1 MSEPKLI
8 SPMLD
13 GYIMGAPLSNH
24 DGVCCCP
31 AMKENSDNKYIVKI
45 ISVPSSQSQLDALLL
60 TGAYKDA
67 ADAMAYFKECSDGVV
82 EEAEFLRKLS
92 KLEGFLP
99 YEDWQV
105 VPMEG
110 NDLGYDVYLISPY
123 RLSLEKYMRRNL
135 MTHLNAVNL
144 GLDLC
149 AAAAICR
156 SSGRMYVDIKPTNIF
171 ISEDKEYRLGDLGFM
186 KMDSLKFNSMPSKYV
201 SRYTAPEVLDPMSTL
216 NDSVDVYA
224 IGLVLY
230 QIYNNGELPFGGN
243 AVAEVFPAPVNADYE
258 MAEILAKA
266 CAPDPK
272 DRWKDPIEMGQ
283 ALVDYMQ
290 RNTVNDTPIA
300 PPVARIIPEE
310 APAEAEEVPAQEE
323 AVQEETPV
331 EEISAPEAEEV
342 PEELA
347 FMEEMVIDDTAPGE
361 EDADYDEP
369 VTEEVSSI
377 LAQADDLMLEEDEP
391 AVEEITE
398 TILSQETVRVP
409 AAVIAGAEA
418 DIPAD
423 EPEEEDIFAS
433 FFDEDDDSDDEY
445 DEYDDEEDYGE
456 DDGDALNGDH
466 QPKKKTWV
474 VFLIVGILLALM
486 CFGGFYLYRNFYI
499 QTIDSLT
506 VQPEQDQ
513 VTVFLD
519 SDISDSLLTVS
530 CTDAYGNSM
539 TQPVQNGQAIF
550 TGLQPNTH
558 YRVEAKI
565 SGAHKLEGSTSVS
578 FTSEEQTKIVS
589 FTAVT
594 GPLDGS
600 VVLEF
605 SVEGHEAQ
613 DWTVQYATKGEEP
626 KVMSFTGYMVTIN
639 GLTVGKSYTFTL
651 QSAADLYLVGDNT
664 LQFTASGIV
673 LADDL
678 KISAITGD
686 SLTAQWA
693 APEGTTVE
701 SWTVRCY
708 SDTGYD
714 ETVTV
719 TDTTASFTG
728 LTAGDTYTVE
738 VTAAGMTQPVRTTL
752 TAAPITVNSITV
764 DDSDD
769 SKLVV
774 SWDFTGDA
782 PEGDWL
788 LMYTLDN
795 GESKSVVTTQTNS
808 AEISPQIPG
817 ATYNFELQTAASGSV
832 FNGTYT
838 YSCPNAEV
846 FKAHSSNVSYWS
858 FDFCRAPE
866 KEDWTVKNLKAADY
880 VNSFTADE
888 KIGLVM
894 STSGHYIPDV
904 NKEVLYVIRD
914 ANGNVV
920 PELIAQETENW
931 KLMWLQN
938 YPKANLTLPKTPSKA
953 GEYKLYLY
961 FDGAAVAVLDFV
973 ITE

>member
-8 SPMLD
+8 SPLLD
-13 GYIMGAPLSNH
+13 GFVMGAPLSNH

-45 ISVPSSQSQLDALLL
+45 ISVPSSQRQLDALLL

-67 ADAMAYFKECSDGVV
+67 GDAMEYFKERADGVV

-110 NDLGYDVYLISPY
+110 NDLGYDVYLLSPY

-186 KMDSLKFNSMPSKYV
+186 KLDALKFNSMPSKYV
-201 SRYTAPEVLDPMSTL
+201 SRYTAPEVLDPMATV
-216 NDSVDVYA
+216 NESVDVYA

-230 QIYNNGELPFGGN
+230 QIYNNGELPYGGN

-300 PPVARIIPEE
+300 PPIARIVPEE
-310 APAEAEEVPAQEE
+310 TPAVTEDVP
-323 AVQEETPV
+323 VQEESPV
-331 EEISAPEAEEV
+331 QETEEIH
-342 PEELA
+342 EELA
-347 FMEEMVIDDTAPGE
+347 FMEDMVTDDTAPGG
-361 EDADYDEP
+361 EDADSDET
-369 VTEEVSSI
+369 VTDEVSSM
-377 LAQADDLMLEEDEP
+377 LAQADDLITDEEDEP
-391 AVEEITE
+391 AAEEIAE
-398 TILSQETVRVP
+398 PILSQETVRVP
-409 AAVIAGAEA
+409 AGVLSGAEVEA
-418 DIPAD
+418 PAA
-423 EPEEEDIFAS
+423 EPEEADIFAS
-433 FFDEDDDSDDEY
+433 FFDDEDDPEDDY
-445 DEYDDEEDYGE
+445 DEEDDYIE
-456 DDGDALNGDH
+456 DEDEAVISNR

-474 VFLIVGILLALM
+474 VFLIVGILLALL

-539 TQPVQNGQAIF
+539 TQPVQNGQAVF

-578 FTSEEQTKIVS
+578 FTSEEQTRIVS

-613 DWTVQYATKGEEP
+613 DWTVQYAAKGEEP
-626 KVMSFTGYMVTIN
+626 KIMSFTGYMVTIN

-673 LADDL
+673 LAEDL
-678 KISAITGD
+678 KITAITGD

-708 SDTGYD
+708 SETGYD
-714 ETVTV
+714 QTTTV

-752 TAAPITVNSITV
+752 TAAPITINSITV

-782 PEGDWL
+782 PEGGWL

-795 GESKSVVTTQTNS
+795 GEAKSVVTTQTNS

-817 ATYNFELQTAASGSV
+817 ATYHFELQTAASGSV
-832 FNGTYT
+832 FNGTLTYT
-838 YSCPNAEV
+838 CPNAEV
-846 FKAHSSNVSYWS
+846 FKAHSANVSYWS
-858 FDFCRAPE
+858 FDFCRVPE
-866 KEDWTVKNLKAADY
+866 KEDWTVQNVKAADY

-888 KIGLVM
+888 KIGLIM

-904 NKEVLYVIRD
+904 NKEILYVIRD

-931 KLMWLQN
+931 YLMWFAN

>member
-1 MSEPKLI
+1 MSEPKLV
-8 SPMLD
+8 SPLLD
-13 GYIMGAPLSNH
+13 GFVMGAPMSSH
-24 DGVCCCP
+24 DGVCCCT

-45 ISVPSSQSQLDALLL
+45 ISVPSSQRQLDALLL

-67 ADAMAYFKECSDGVV
+67 ADAMEYFKERSDGVV

-156 SSGRMYVDIKPTNIF
+156 NSGRMYVDIKPSNIF

-186 KMDSLKFNSMPSKYV
+186 KLDAMKFNSMPSKYV
-201 SRYTAPEVLDPMSTL
+201 SRYTAPEVLDPMATL
-216 NDSVDVYA
+216 NDTVDVYA

-243 AVAEVFPAPVNADYE
+243 ALAEVFPAPVNADYE

-300 PPVARIIPEE
+300 PPIARIVPDET
-310 APAEAEEVPAQEE
+310 PAIKEAEESPI
-323 AVQEETPV
+323 QEETIAA
-331 EEISAPEAEEV
+331 EPEQAS
-342 PEELA
+342 EELS
-347 FMEEMVIDDTAPGE
+347 FMEELVMDETAPDD
-361 EDADYDEP
+361 EDSDADEP
-369 VTEEVSSI
+369 VSEELSSI
-377 LAQADDLMLEEDEP
+377 LTQADDL
-391 AVEEITE
+391 ITE
-398 TILSQETVRVP
+398 EAVAEVAEESVDPILAQETVRVP
-409 AAVIAGAEA
+409 VGVLAAVEEA
-418 DIPAD
+418 PAD
-423 EPEEEDIFAS
+423 TPEEEDIFS
-433 FFDEDDDSDDEY
+433 DFFDDEDDMDDLDYDYDEDDYGDDE
-445 DEYDDEEDYGE
+445 DAAATIEY
-456 DDGDALNGDH
+456 

-474 VFLIVGILLALM
+474 VFLIVGILLALL

-506 VQPEQDQ
+506 VQPEQDR

-519 SDISDSLLTVS
+519 SDINDSLLMVS
-530 CTDAYGNSM
+530 CTDAYGNAM
-539 TQPVQNGQAIF
+539 TQPVVNGQAVF

-605 SVEGHEAQ
+605 TVEGHEAQ
-613 DWTVQYATKGEEP
+613 DWTVQYAAKGEDP
-626 KVMSFTGYMVTIN
+626 KIVPFTGNMVTIN

-673 LADDL
+673 LAKDL
-678 KISAITGD
+678 KISNITGD

-708 SDTGYD
+708 SETGYD
-714 ETVTV
+714 KTVTV
-719 TDTTASFTG
+719 TDTTVSFTG
-728 LTAGDTYTVE
+728 LTSGDTYTVE

-752 TAAPITVNSITV
+752 TAAPVTIKSISV

-769 SKLVV
+769 SKLVI
-774 SWDFTGDA
+774 SWEFEGDA
-782 PEGDWL
+782 PEGGWL

-795 GESKSVVTTQTNS
+795 GDVPLVVSTQTNS
-808 AEISPQIPG
+808 AEISPRIPG
-817 ATYNFELQTAASGSV
+817 ATYHFELQTAASGSV
-832 FNGTYT
+832 FNGTLT
-838 YSCPNAEV
+838 YNCPNAEV
-846 FKAHSSNVSYWS
+846 FRAHSSNVSYWS
-858 FDFCRAPE
+858 FDFCRVPE

-880 VNSFTADE
+880 VNSFSVGE

-914 ANGNVV
+914 EAGNVV
-920 PELIAQETENW
+920 PDLIAQETENW

-938 YPKANLTLPKTPSKA
+938 YPKANLTLPKEPTKP
-953 GEYKLYLY
+953 GVYKLYLY